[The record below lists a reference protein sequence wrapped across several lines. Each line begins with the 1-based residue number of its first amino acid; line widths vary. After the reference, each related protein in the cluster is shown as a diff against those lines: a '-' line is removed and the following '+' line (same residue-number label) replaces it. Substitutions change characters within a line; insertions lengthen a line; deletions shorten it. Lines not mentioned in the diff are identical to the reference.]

1 MEFSIR
7 DLRPDEYQLL
17 DDFLYEAI
25 FIPEGEELPP
35 RSVTELPELRMY
47 VDGFGSQKGDY
58 ALAAEF
64 DGRIA
69 GAVWTRIIPDYGHI
83 DDDTPSFAI
92 SLYPEFRGI
101 GAGTALMRA
110 MLERLR
116 AEGWRHA
123 SLSVQK
129 ANYAAR
135 MYFALGF
142 RVYRDNPDEYVMII
156 DL

>member
-47 VDGFGSQKGDY
+47 VDGFGSQKRDY